1 MCRHLLV
8 FYAGSSLEK
17 LCDILAS
24 KQLNHTSAAFAR
36 HTLDVSLLLFVV
48 ELHRRVFEKL
58 CDDFASKRRE
68 RVVRLDIP
76 LQAFQGPAAASS
88 QRSGS
93 SITGRPGSGVL
104 AGGQQQGLGVWGAGA
119 TGLDELC
126 IGLRDSIRAA
136 FEARQA
142 AYDAEVR
149 TLLTVMVKHC
159 ACALHL

>member
-1 MCRHLLV
+1 MSLRCFVTTLPATEVRKFSGLVSSMYVLAHLL
-8 FYAGSSLEK
+8 
-17 LCDILAS
+17 LA
-24 KQLNHTSAAFAR
+24 R
-36 HTLDVSLLLFVV
+36 
-48 ELHRRVFEKL
+48 RRVFEKL

-76 LQAFQGPAAASS
+76 LQAFKGPAAAGS
-88 QRSGS
+88 QRGS
-93 SITGRPGSGVL
+93 SISGRPGSGVL

-149 TLLTVMVKHC
+149 RFV
-159 ACALHL
+159 